1 MNMFIQHKNK
11 FILVAF
17 CIIITAC
24 GATEK
29 NPLKSTSQIAV
40 DYRDALNDNNINA
53 LIQLS
58 ALPVTFINQ
67 EWESAPDGYGWMPGK
82 KSTSKFDTQTGLNK
96 FLEIFSP
103 GINIE
108 GTKATLIP
116 RTEYDRFKTEFSGSE
131 ALWNN
136 LKAYIFTRGEYDVE
150 HITVIGVNPETHK
163 VKALYAN

>member
-1 MNMFIQHKNK
+1 MNMFIQHTNK

-17 CIIITAC
+17 CIIVSAC

-29 NPLKSTSQIAV
+29 NPPKSTLKIAV

-67 EWESAPDGYGWMPGK
+67 EWESAPDGYGWVLGK

-96 FLEIFSP
+96 FLEVLSP

-108 GTKATLIP
+108 GTKAALIP
-116 RTEYDRFKTEFSGSE
+116 RTEYGRFKTEFSESE

-150 HITVIGVNPETHK
+150 HITIIGVNPETYK
-163 VKALYAN
+163 VQALYAN